1 MNAIRIDGPSFED
14 FSVGDEFSAPSITL
28 TEGYAALYQ
37 AMMADRMRLPL
48 DHELSRAVTGND
60 APFAHPHLVI
70 NVVNG
75 QTTYASQHVKGNLFY
90 RGLILKQ
97 PVYLGDTLT
106 TATRVVGLRQ
116 NRTKPG
122 RAATGMVALEMST
135 TNQRGDVVMQYWRCP
150 MIPCR
155 DPQAS
160 TGHDD
165 DLGAIGREIIAK
177 DIDEAVPRNW
187 DLAPLAADVTGL
199 KPRRFAA
206 GDEVS
211 IVPRDT
217 ITCAPE
223 LVRLTLNIAYTHVDA
238 TKSYLDRRLVYGGH
252 TISLVL
258 GQLTRAL
265 PSMITVIAWAG
276 CDHTG
281 PVIEEDLI
289 GTKFRVLNV
298 RPAPGGGELLDLH
311 VFATAARPDP
321 ESGEFVEHDVLDWRL
336 CVWCA

>member
-1 MNAIRIDGPSFED
+1 MNAIRIDGPYFED

-48 DHELSRAVTGND
+48 DHELSRAVTGRD
-60 APFAHPHLVI
+60 TAFAHPHLVI

-90 RGLILKQ
+90 RGLILKN
-97 PVYLGDTLT
+97 PVFLGDTLT
-106 TATRVVGLRQ
+106 TSTRVVGLRQ
-116 NRTKPG
+116 NRTKSG

-135 TNQRGDVVMQYWRCP
+135 TNQHGDVVMQYWRCP

-155 DPQAS
+155 DPQAV

-165 DLGAIGREIIAK
+165 DLGAIGQEITPA
-177 DIDEAVPRNW
+177 DIDAAVPRGW
-187 DLAPLAADVTGL
+187 DLTPLASDITGL
-199 KPRRFAA
+199 KPRRLAP
-206 GDEVS
+206 GDDVS

-238 TKSYLDRRLVYGGH
+238 TKSYLGKRLVYGGH

-265 PSMITVIAWAG
+265 PSMITVIAWSG

-281 PVIEEDLI
+281 PVVEEDLI
-289 GTKFRVLNV
+289 GTSFKVTGV

-311 VFATAARPDP
+311 VLATASRPAP
-321 ESGEFVEHDVLDWRL
+321 ESGEFAEHDVLDWRL

>member
-14 FSVGDEFSAPSITL
+14 FTVGDEFSAPSITL

-60 APFAHPHLVI
+60 APLAHPHLVI

-97 PVYLGDTLT
+97 PVFLGDTLT
-106 TATRVVGLRQ
+106 TSTRVVGLRQ
-116 NRTKPG
+116 NRTKAG

-135 TNQRGDVVMQYWRCP
+135 ANQHGDTVMQYWRCP

-165 DLGAIGREIIAK
+165 DLGAIGREIGAT
-177 DIDEAVPRNW
+177 DIDAAVPKNW
-187 DLAPLAADVTGL
+187 NLAPLASGVTGL
-199 KPRRFAA
+199 KPRRFTA
-206 GDEVS
+206 GDDVA

-238 TKSYLDRRLVYGGH
+238 TKSYLGKRLVYGGH

-265 PSMITVIAWAG
+265 PSMISVIAWSG

-289 GTKFRVLNV
+289 GTTFKVLDV

-311 VFATAARPDP
+311 ALATAARPDP
-321 ESGEFVEHDVLDWRL
+321 ASGEFVEHDVLDWRL
-336 CVWCA
+336 SVWCA